1 MKVLICTIFLFSVI
15 LQDAAY
21 AHQGHDFISSNTA
34 ISIASKSVKQQT
46 FKDFGYAVGK
56 LDASWKSLNDAN
68 FNMLEVLKSQKM
80 AKCLV
85 LRELINWPL
94 VRLIAYLYSNP

>member
-1 MKVLICTIFLFSVI
+1 
-15 LQDAAY
+15 
-21 AHQGHDFISSNTA
+21 
-34 ISIASKSVKQQT
+34 
-46 FKDFGYAVGK
+46 
-56 LDASWKSLNDAN
+56 
-68 FNMLEVLKSQKM
+68 LKSQKT